1 MDPIAN
7 MIVAIKNGYL
17 AKKEQAILPYSKFT
31 FEVAKALEKEG
42 FVGKVAKEG
51 IKLTITLSYNATRP
65 RLNEIKI
72 VSKPGLRVYSK
83 SKKIMSLKGGRGSYI
98 ISTPKGVMSGKDAKA
113 KNLGGEV
120 VCLAW

>member
-7 MIVAIKNGYL
+7 MIVAIKNSYL
-17 AKKEQAILPYSKFT
+17 VNKEQAILPYSKFK

-42 FVGKVAKEG
+42 FIGKVAKDG
-51 IKLTITLSYNATRP
+51 LKLTIEFLYDAKKP
-65 RLNEIKI
+65 KLNEIKI

-83 SKKIMSLKGGRGSYI
+83 SKKIMALKGGRGSYI
-98 ISTPKGVMSGKDAKA
+98 ISTPKGVMSGKDAKK

-120 VCLAW
+120 VCLVW

>member
-17 AKKEQAILPYSKFT
+17 AKKEQTILPYSKFKL
-31 FEVAKALEKEG
+31 EVAKALEKEG
-42 FVGKVAKEG
+42 FVGKVSKVEM
-51 IKLTITLSYNATRP
+51 KLTITLLYNADKP

-83 SKKIMSLKGGRGSYI
+83 SKKIAALKAGKGSYI

-120 VCLAW
+120 VCLVW